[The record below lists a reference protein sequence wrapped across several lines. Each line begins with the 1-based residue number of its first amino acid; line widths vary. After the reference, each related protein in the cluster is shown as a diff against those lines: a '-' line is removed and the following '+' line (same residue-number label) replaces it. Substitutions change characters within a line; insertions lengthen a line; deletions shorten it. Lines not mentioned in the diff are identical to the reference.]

1 MADYGG
7 PVPSVPM
14 FPLNAVVFPG
24 VVVPLH
30 IFEDRY
36 RALVR
41 DLLTADDPGER
52 VFGIVAI
59 REGYE
64 VGDHGVHS
72 AYRVGTLAQ
81 LTAYERYDD
90 GRFDI
95 EVVGRQRLLLNGME
109 TSGEYFRG
117 DVDLL
122 VEESDAGDDEVLD
135 RARAVHAQYR
145 EIIESIRG
153 EDVLIGEL
161 PRDPEYLSYT
171 LAASSVLPLADRQNL
186 LEADSP
192 GERLERLIAMLRAE
206 IRAMRA
212 LPSLPATELART
224 RWSPN

>member
-1 MADYGG
+1 
-7 PVPSVPM
+7 M

-41 DLLTADDPGER
+41 DLLAEPEAAAR

-64 VGDHGVHS
+64 IGDHGVQS
-72 AYRVGTLAQ
+72 SYRVGTLVQ
-81 LTAYERYDD
+81 LTAHHRLDD

-95 EVVGRQRLLLNGME
+95 EVVGRQRLRLMSME
-109 TSGEYFRG
+109 TGGEYFRG
-117 DVDLL
+117 EVELL
-122 VEESDAGDDEVLD
+122 ADSTSAQTPAAATA
-135 RARAVHAQYR
+135 ARAVHEEYR
-145 EIIESIRG
+145 ALLGALRG
-153 EDVLIGEL
+153 EDPISGDL
-161 PRDPEYLSYT
+161 PEDPEYLSYT
-171 LAASSVLPLADRQNL
+171 LAASSLLPMPERQQL
-186 LEADSP
+186 LEADSAAD
-192 GERLERLIAMLRAE
+192 RLDLLTGMLRGE
-206 IRAMRA
+206 IRAIRA

>member
-1 MADYGG
+1 
-7 PVPSVPM
+7 M

-41 DLLTADDPGER
+41 DLLADPEPAGH

-64 VGDHGVHS
+64 VGDHGVQS
-72 AYRVGTLAQ
+72 SYRVGTLVQ
-81 LTAYERYDD
+81 LTRHERYDD

-95 EVVGRQRLLLNGME
+95 EVVGRQRLRLMSME
-109 TSGEYFRG
+109 TGGEYFRG
-117 DVDLL
+117 EVELL
-122 VEESDAGDDEVLD
+122 TDEEADEATPIAVTAALGVYEEY
-135 RARAVHAQYR
+135 RALVGAL
-145 EIIESIRG
+145 RG
-153 EDVLIGEL
+153 EDPIAGDL
-161 PRDPEYLSYT
+161 PQDPEYLSYT
-171 LAASSVLPLADRQNL
+171 LAASSLLPMPERQRL
-186 LEADSP
+186 LEADSAA
-192 GERLERLIAMLRAE
+192 ERLLLLAGILRE
-206 IRAMRA
+206 EVRSIRA